1 MTPTSPVLMS
11 GAAARIDFSSLL
23 GIVHQFGSPV
33 GGPCEGK
40 QHKGTERQVSRV
52 GSGAG
57 NY

>member
-1 MTPTSPVLMS
+1 MIPTPPMWMG
-11 GAAARIDFSSLL
+11 GAATRIDFSSSI
-23 GIVHQFGSPV
+23 GPAHQFGSPV
-33 GGPCEGK
+33 GGPCEGR